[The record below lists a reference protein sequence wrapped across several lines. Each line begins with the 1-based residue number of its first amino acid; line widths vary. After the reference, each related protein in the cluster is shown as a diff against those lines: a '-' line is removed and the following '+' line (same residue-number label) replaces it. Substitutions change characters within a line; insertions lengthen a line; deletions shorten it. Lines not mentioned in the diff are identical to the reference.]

1 MPSLSIRTRG
11 DRSAAQICRGAGA
24 IPAGRVDR
32 VDAAAVAAVVAC
44 RRGAVPLPPCMP
56 HAMGT
61 IPKVK
66 LWFRRVDCV
75 ARDGVASSPSL
86 ACSLTDTD
94 SHNLPRFVVISILN
108 RDIHERNA
116 NIQKLGEGE
125 RGGGAGN
132 SKTSGRTASWVYPK
146 NDAKHK
152 PRF

>member
-1 MPSLSIRTRG
+1 MCPPCQSEREGIVQLPRYAEGRAPSR
-11 DRSAAQICRGAGA
+11 
-24 IPAGRVDR
+24 PAVSTGSTPPPLRPSSP
-32 VDAAAVAAVVAC
+32 A
-44 RRGAVPLPPCMP
+44 GAVPLPPCMP
-56 HAMGT
+56 HAMGI

-66 LWFRRVDCV
+66 LWLRRVDCV

-86 ACSLTDTD
+86 ACSLTDAD

-108 RDIHERNA
+108 QISTRENS

-132 SKTSGRTASWVYPK
+132 SKTSGRAASWFYPK
-146 NDAKHK
+146 SDAKHK

>member
-1 MPSLSIRTRG
+1 
-11 DRSAAQICRGAGA
+11 
-24 IPAGRVDR
+24 
-32 VDAAAVAAVVAC
+32 
-44 RRGAVPLPPCMP
+44 
-56 HAMGT
+56 MGI

-75 ARDGVASSPSL
+75 ARVGVASSPSL

-108 RDIHERNA
+108 RDIHERKLV